1 MTTKPTTPT
10 KPVTLDDVMNAV
22 TGVGHQVKTLA
33 VTVEAIDKRVT
44 VLEQQ
49 PPILKTRM
57 VGVGNGNGNGLVNQG
72 PYGNGNI
79 IKEKPKAIPRE
90 VVTPS
95 YHDDG
100 GGDEDEALASGA
112 WAKVIK
118 TNRCNRVSLT
128 KTRKRDCWKMIL
140 SLPGR
145 SRPATFIGW
154 DGPEQILMMF
164 ADVMPELSLDDFD
177 QATWAKKD
185 KGQERPPLLKQWDV
199 NFTVEWFQTA
209 PTGHNGATFISV
221 ETVYP
226 LYEE

>member
-1 MTTKPTTPT
+1 MTTPT
-10 KPVTLDDVMNAV
+10 KDLTEIKQILTTGFSQVNQRLDGLE
-22 TGVGHQVKTLA
+22 T
-33 VTVEAIDKRVT
+33 RVLK
-44 VLEQQ
+44 LEQEG
-49 PPILKTRM
+49 PILKTRL
-57 VGVGNGNGNGLVNQG
+57 VGLNGSAPQAELS
-72 PYGNGNI
+72 PTP
-79 IKEKPKAIPRE
+79 EKTTAGRAERGARPKAIPRDQII
-90 VVTPS
+90 PR
-95 YHDDG
+95 HDNDEA
-100 GGDEDEALASGA
+100 EDEAIAAGS
-112 WAKVIK
+112 WAKIIK

-154 DGPEQILMMF
+154 DGPEQILTMF

-177 QATWAKKD
+177 NGAWAKKD
-185 KGQERPPLLKQWDV
+185 KGQERPPILKQWDV

-226 LYEE
+226 LYEED

>member
-1 MTTKPTTPT
+1 MTTTTKKSDT
-10 KPVTLDDVMNAV
+10 DNDVLSAIRQ
-22 TGVGHQVKTLA
+22 VGQDVKEIKQDVAGL
-33 VTVEAIDKRVT
+33 KQRVT
-44 VLEQQ
+44 ALEQQ
-49 PPILKTRM
+49 PPVLKTRM
-57 VGVGNGNGNGLVNQG
+57 VGVNGNGLVNQG
-72 PYGNGNI
+72 AYGNGNI
-79 IKEKPKAIPRE
+79 VKEKPKAIPRE
-90 VVTPS
+90 VIVPR
-95 YHDDG
+95 HDD
-100 GGDEDEALASGA
+100 DEAEDEALAAGA

-118 TNRCNRVSLT
+118 TNRCNRISLT

-154 DGPEQILMMF
+154 DGPEQIMMMF

-177 QATWAKKD
+177 EATWAKKD
-185 KGQERPPLLKQWDV
+185 RGQERPPLLKQWDV